1 MSCDHYNYSISL
13 IRRSSDGWMIN
24 SDDVFSTHPFT
35 AELSEKAIG
44 DGYLA
49 SKVEGKLS
57 YCIFLS
63 GRVCHSD
70 VYGWIIM
77 MNGWQ
82 IFDLASYLQ
91 LAQDAWRELE
101 QAQVKEGAITQR
113 LQMIVESKGLVT
125 LLSPIQA
132 DQMGGHSNQALSRTS
147 VEKQPEPAR
156 NKVKWW
162 KPVALI
168 LGVVAL
174 LALGI
179 MFSKEIDFYWWRYYA
194 NQGDAEAQCNL
205 GACYANGTGV
215 PQDYTEAVRWYRL
228 AADQGLAEAQNNL
241 GACYVKGIGV
251 PQDYSEAVRWFR
263 LAVDQG
269 YAEAQ
274 YNLGACYANGT
285 GVPQDYTEAVRWYR
299 LAADQG
305 LAEAQ
310 SSLGTCYVNG
320 TGVPQDYSEAV
331 RWYRL
336 AADQGLAE
344 AQNNLGACYD
354 NGIAVAQDHSEAVRW
369 FRLAADQGL
378 AEAQSIL
385 GACYYDGI
393 GVPQDYS
400 EAVRWYR
407 LAADQG
413 LAIGQ
418 YNLGYHLYNGLGVKP
433 DRKEAL
439 GWLKKASAQEDE
451 DAKLLLRQIGEQ

>member
-1 MSCDHYNYSISL
+1 MSRDHYNYSISL

-24 SDDVFSTHPFT
+24 SDDVLSTHPFT
-35 AELSEKAIG
+35 TELSEKAVG

-49 SKVEGKLS
+49 SKVEGTLS

-82 IFDLASYLQ
+82 IFDLATYLQ
-91 LAQDAWRELE
+91 LAQDAWMELE
-101 QAQVKEGAITQR
+101 QAQVKEGDITQH
-113 LQMIVESKGLVT
+113 LQMIVESKELVT

-132 DQMGGHSNQALSRTS
+132 DQIGGEDSNQALSRTS

-162 KPVALI
+162 KPMALI

-228 AADQGLAEAQNNL
+228 AADQGLAAAQNAL
-241 GACYVKGIGV
+241 GACYSNAKGV
-251 PQDYSEAVRWFR
+251 PQNYAEAVRWYR
-263 LAVDQG
+263 LAADQRFAG
-269 YAEAQ
+269 AQ
-274 YNLGACYANGT
+274 YNLGLCYEYGT
-285 GVPQDYTEAVRWYR
+285 GVPQDYSEAVRWYR

-310 SSLGTCYVNG
+310 SSLGTCYVNGIGVPQNYAEAVRWYRLAADQRFAGAQYNLGLCYENG

-344 AQNNLGACYD
+344 AQNM
-354 NGIAVAQDHSEAVRW
+354 
-369 FRLAADQGL
+369 
-378 AEAQSIL
+378 
-385 GACYYDGI
+385 
-393 GVPQDYS
+393 
-400 EAVRWYR
+400 
-407 LAADQG
+407 
-413 LAIGQ
+413 
-418 YNLGYHLYNGLGVKP
+418 LGYLLYNGLGVKP
-433 DRKEAL
+433 DSKEAL
-439 GWLKKASAQEDE
+439 GWLRKASTQGNEN
-451 DAKLLLRQIGEQ
+451 AKLLLRQIGEH

>member
-35 AELSEKAIG
+35 AELSEKAVG

-82 IFDLASYLQ
+82 IFDLATYLQ

-132 DQMGGHSNQALSRTS
+132 DQMGWDSNQALSRTS
-147 VEKQPEPAR
+147 VEKQLEPAR

-228 AADQGLAEAQNNL
+228 AADQGLA
-241 GACYVKGIGV
+241 
-251 PQDYSEAVRWFR
+251 
-263 LAVDQG
+263 
-269 YAEAQ
+269 
-274 YNLGACYANGT
+274 
-285 GVPQDYTEAVRWYR
+285 
-299 LAADQG
+299 
-305 LAEAQ
+305 
-310 SSLGTCYVNG
+310 
-320 TGVPQDYSEAV
+320 
-331 RWYRL
+331 
-336 AADQGLAE
+336 
-344 AQNNLGACYD
+344 
-354 NGIAVAQDHSEAVRW
+354 
-369 FRLAADQGL
+369 
-378 AEAQSIL
+378 
-385 GACYYDGI
+385 
-393 GVPQDYS
+393 
-400 EAVRWYR
+400 
-407 LAADQG
+407 
-413 LAIGQ
+413 IGQ

>member
-24 SDDVFSTHPFT
+24 SDGVFSTHPFT
-35 AELSEKAIG
+35 AELSEKSVG

-82 IFDLASYLQ
+82 IFDLATYLQ
-91 LAQDAWRELE
+91 FAQNAWRELE

-132 DQMGGHSNQALSRTS
+132 DQMGGDSNQALSRTS

-162 KPVALI
+162 KPMALI

-228 AADQGLAEAQNNL
+228 AADQGLAAAQNAL
-241 GACYVKGIGV
+241 GACYSNAKGV
-251 PQDYSEAVRWFR
+251 PQN
-263 LAVDQG
+263 
-269 YAEAQ
+269 YA
-274 YNLGACYANGT
+274 
-285 GVPQDYTEAVRWYR
+285 EAVRWYR
-299 LAADQG
+299 LAADQRFAG
-305 LAEAQ
+305 AQ
-310 SSLGTCYVNG
+310 YSLGLCYENG

-336 AADQGLAE
+336 AADQGLAG

-354 NGIAVAQDHSEAVRW
+354 NGIGVAQDH
-369 FRLAADQGL
+369 
-378 AEAQSIL
+378 
-385 GACYYDGI
+385 
-393 GVPQDYS
+393 S

-451 DAKLLLRQIGEQ
+451 NAKLLLRQIGEQ

>member
-35 AELSEKAIG
+35 AELSEKAVG

-82 IFDLASYLQ
+82 IFDLATYLQ

-132 DQMGGHSNQALSRTS
+132 DQMGWDSNQALSRTS
-147 VEKQPEPAR
+147 VEKQLEPAR

-228 AADQGLAEAQNNL
+228 AADQGLAEAQ
-241 GACYVKGIGV
+241 
-251 PQDYSEAVRWFR
+251 
-263 LAVDQG
+263 
-269 YAEAQ
+269 
-274 YNLGACYANGT
+274 
-285 GVPQDYTEAVRWYR
+285 
-299 LAADQG
+299 
-305 LAEAQ
+305 

-344 AQNNLGACYD
+344 AQSVLGACYV
-354 NGIAVAQDHSEAVRW
+354 NGTGVPQDYSEAVRW
-369 FRLAADQGL
+369 CRLAADQGL